1 MDFSTSVVTGS
12 LAGLRRGDQ
21 QATDAILPIVY
32 DELRRLAHHYLRNQ
46 NPGHTLQTTALVHEA
61 YLRLVNQDRAE
72 ELDRIHFVALAA
84 RSMRCVLV
92 DHARGR
98 KTAKRGGDRRRVPL
112 DDAVAL
118 FESRATDLLALD
130 EALEALGQV
139 SERQARIVEMRFFGG
154 LTTAEAAEVLKL
166 SERAVEKDWRY
177 ARAILRR
184 ALADDSPSSQLGP
197 K

>member
-1 MDFSTSVVTGS
+1 MVDSSKNAITDS
-12 LAGLRRGDQ
+12 LAGWQRGDQ
-21 QATDAILPIVY
+21 QAADLILPIVY
-32 DELRRLAHHYLRNQ
+32 EELHRLAHHYLRNQ

-61 YLRLVNQDRAE
+61 YLRLVNQDRAGE
-72 ELDRIHFVALAA
+72 MDRIHFVALAA

-98 KTAKRGGDRRRVPL
+98 QTAKRGGERRRVPL
-112 DDAVAL
+112 DDAVVL
-118 FESRATDLLALD
+118 FESRAADLLVLD
-130 EALEALGQV
+130 EALQALEQV

-154 LTTAEAAEVLKL
+154 LTTAETAEVLRL

-184 ALADDSPSSQLGP
+184 ALADDSSSPAGLQ
-197 K
+197 